1 MKKLIF
7 MALFSASVSAQM
19 PCVPSV
25 PIPVIPVVPLAPIST
40 NFCPKG
46 AQCYSKSTWN
56 EPQRTVTL
64 NSDQMLVVKLPVID
78 GSRASGRISTAGVSY
93 NQATRKLKIS
103 TVPGDMNESGYCYS
117 QGFEAVSLPWVTDPS
132 KRRYC
137 LLTKGVQYYLNIQ
150 HTANCAAGT
159 RCGFYL
165 TY

>member
-1 MKKLIF
+1 MKKFTLIL
-7 MALFSASVSAQM
+7 ALLANAATAHEV
-19 PCVPSV
+19 PCVPTD
-25 PIPVIPVVPLAPIST
+25 PVVTPPLAPIST

-78 GSRASGRISTAGVSY
+78 GSRASSRISTAGVSY
-93 NQATRKLKIS
+93 NQASRKLKIS
-103 TVPGDMNESGYCYS
+103 TVPGDMNESGYCYR

-132 KRRYC
+132 NKRRYC

-150 HTANCAAGT
+150 HTNCAAGT